1 MPLDKDLT
9 LSTDM
14 KQLTFAQVDNLKN
27 ADLNQALKTLIN
39 DPMEKRI
46 DKILEELQHDR
57 AEKEQL

>member
-9 LSTDM
+9 LSSDV
-14 KQLTFAQVDNLKN
+14 KQLTVAQVDNLRN
-27 ADLNQALKTLIN
+27 ADLKQALKSLIN

-46 DKILEELQHDR
+46 DKILEEWQHDR

>member
-27 ADLNQALKTLIN
+27 ADLNQALKTLIS